1 MRTMHEAVGAG
12 GLTENLKK
20 GVTEM
25 LVLSLLDV
33 RPMTIH
39 EILRMLDEKSN
50 SVCKISYPYA
60 IIYRLSNSHHIKD
73 HGKQVSDDRLR
84 SYYEITDSGRA
95 HLAQMKEEYKAF
107 TGGVESVF
115 ASLAEDKKA
124 LKKSK

>member
-1 MRTMHEAVGAG
+1 MRTTHEAVGAG

-33 RPMTIH
+33 RPMNIH

-50 SVCKISYPYA
+50 AVCKISYPYA
-60 IIYRLSNSHHIKD
+60 IIYRLSNSRYIRD
-73 HGKQVSDDRLR
+73 CGKLVADDRLR

-95 HLAQMKEEYKAF
+95 HLDQMKEEYRAF
-107 TGGVESVF
+107 IAGVESVF
-115 ASLAEDKKA
+115 ASLVEEKA
-124 LKKSK
+124 DQAK

>member
-39 EILRMLDEKSN
+39 EILRLLDEKSG
-50 SVCKISYPYA
+50 SICKISYPYA
-60 IIYRLSNSHHIKD
+60 IIYRLSNSRYIKD

-84 SYYEITDSGRA
+84 SYYEITEEGRQ
-95 HLAQMKEEYKAF
+95 HLAGMKEEYKAF
-107 TGGVESVF
+107 TAGVDAVF

-124 LKKSK
+124 QKKAK

>member
-25 LVLSLLDV
+25 LVLSLLNV

-39 EILRMLDEKSN
+39 EILRQLDEKSH

-60 IIYRLSNSHHIKD
+60 IIYRLTNSNYIKD
-73 HGKQVSDDRLR
+73 HGKQVSDERLR
-84 SYYEITDSGRA
+84 SYYEITEEGRK
-95 HLAQMKEEYKAF
+95 HLAGMKEEYKVF
-107 TGGVESVF
+107 TDGVEAVF
-115 ASLAEDKKA
+115 ASVAEEQTDRKKT
-124 LKKSK
+124 K